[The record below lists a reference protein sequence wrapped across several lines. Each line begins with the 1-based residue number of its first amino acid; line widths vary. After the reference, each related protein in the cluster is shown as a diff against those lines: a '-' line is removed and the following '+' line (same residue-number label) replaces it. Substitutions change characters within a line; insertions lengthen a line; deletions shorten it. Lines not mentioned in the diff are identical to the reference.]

1 MATTADRLF
10 EETGG
15 PGRLGR
21 VRELA
26 RAGLE
31 SLASLAG
38 VGLVLLAAA
47 IFAPHFYSA
56 QNLGNVVRQ
65 MGFLGVVA
73 LGQTFVLLVA
83 GIDLSVG
90 GLQGLAMVALAQI
103 TRGRDAMLLPA
114 IGFAFAAGA
123 VAGLVNAALVVGRR
137 VPPFLATFAT
147 FVLVEGLLLLW
158 TGGAPSGSIP
168 PGIQVLGAGNLG
180 PIPVPAVIAAGL
192 MLVAAFVLRRTTY
205 GLCVYATGANRLAAA
220 MSGLPTRGVIA
231 STYVISALLAV
242 LAGLMISGYAGYVDT
257 YLTQSLNLDSI
268 AAAIVGGTSLLGGR
282 GGVVRTL
289 AGVVL
294 ISVVVN
300 FMVILNAGEAGQ
312 LLIEGLVIILAV
324 LLQMRGRATY

>member
-1 MATTADRLF
+1 MATAADRRV
-10 EETGG
+10 EEGTRRGW
-15 PGRLGR
+15 LGHG
-21 VRELA
+21 RELL
-26 RAGLE
+26 RAGRE
-31 SLASLAG
+31 PLASLAG

-47 IFAPHFYSA
+47 VFAPHFYSV
-56 QNLGNVVRQ
+56 QNLSNVVRQ
-65 MGFLGVVA
+65 MGFLCVVA

-103 TRGRDAMLLPA
+103 THGRDAALLPA
-114 IGFAFAAGA
+114 IGFAFLAGA
-123 VAGLVNAALVVGRR
+123 AVGLVNAALVVGRR
-137 VPPFLATFAT
+137 VPPFVATFAT

-168 PGIQVLGAGNLG
+168 TGIQVLGAGSVG
-180 PIPVPAVIAAGL
+180 PIPVPSLIAAGL
-192 MLVAAFVLRRTTY
+192 VLIAAFVLRRTGY
-205 GLCVYATGANRLAAA
+205 GLFVYATGANRLAAA
-220 MSGLPTRGVIA
+220 MSGLPTKRVIA

-282 GGVVRTL
+282 GGVFRTL
-289 AGVVL
+289 AGVLL

-300 FMVILNAGEAGQ
+300 FMVILNAGQAGQ

-324 LLQMRGRATY
+324 LLQMRGRVER